1 MSFALFYAGAD
12 AQKIQDSYQAAR
24 TGLAAADRF
33 NIDACWNGGL
43 SAWNSDANR
52 VYNAGPPEVWSDYCR
67 NPYPSGP
74 VDLSLCDQDTHL
86 IAISGTWARSVAAY
100 GAVQGQPITRAG
112 FVGLMHRL
120 ADADPDL
127 SRRAYMHVLA
137 DDIANTAREPF
148 P

>member
-1 MSFALFYAGAD
+1 MAFALFYGGSD
-12 AQKIQDSYQAAR
+12 SQVIQDSYQAAR
-24 TGLAAADRF
+24 TNLATADRF
-33 NIDACWNGGL
+33 NIDSCWNGGL
-43 SAWNSDANR
+43 SGWNSDANR
-52 VYNAGPPEVWSDYCR
+52 VYNAATDTWSDYCR

-86 IAISGTWARSVAAY
+86 ITISGTWARSVAAY

-112 FVGLMHRL
+112 FVGLLHRL

-127 SRRAYMHVLA
+127 TRRAYMHVLA
-137 DDIANTAREPF
+137 DDVSNTAREPY